1 MRKIDNMLFFF
12 LIHVEFVLGKL
23 IWEGLAFWSTQ
34 SIILLRWLHT
44 KIMVV
49 LQGWR
54 ARWWSIFYVVSVII
68 QIILCALAGYL
79 TVDILLLLKNS
90 RIKKLNTLAMVN
102 LLMKISYQV
111 WIQKSFQIR
120 KRYHKRKVRSIN
132 NSRVGLK
139 IQKCWWHYC
148 SRNQSCIA
156 NH

>member
-79 TVDILLLLKNS
+79 TVDNLLLLKNS
-90 RIKKLNTLAMVN
+90 HIKKLNTLAMVN
-102 LLMKISYQV
+102 LLMKISYLV

-132 NSRVGLK
+132 NSSWLK
-139 IQKCWWHYC
+139 DTKMWVTLLF
-148 SRNQSCIA
+148 
-156 NH
+156 

>member
-132 NSRVGLK
+132 NSSWLK
-139 IQKCWWHYC
+139 DTKMWVTLLF
-148 SRNQSCIA
+148 
-156 NH
+156 

>member
-90 RIKKLNTLAMVN
+90 HIKKLNTLAMVN

-132 NSRVGLK
+132 NSSWLK
-139 IQKCWWHYC
+139 DTKMWVTLLF
-148 SRNQSCIA
+148 
-156 NH
+156 